1 MVHNKKVP
9 KNNNCV
15 TIVHMLIQSL
25 HCVQLC
31 NPMDYSPPDS
41 SVHGIFQARILEQVA
56 ISSSRESSDLEIEP
70 VSLADSP
77 ALVSRFFTTESPGK
91 MFIIIGTLKK
101 KKKQGQGRREGKGEK
116 ESRGRKEREGRGWS
130 LKPAH
135 IHNWVSSRVGQVIE
149 ICWWKNQISNLS
161 DKTQLQVG
169 QEQPEMLGWICQPKC
184 ANLAK
189 CLVFLRPWTSHL

>member
-101 KKKQGQGRREGKGEK
+101 KKSRDKEEEKEKGRRRVGEGKKEK
-116 ESRGRKEREGRGWS
+116 GGDG
-130 LKPAH
+130 P
-135 IHNWVSSRVGQVIE
+135 
-149 ICWWKNQISNLS
+149 
-161 DKTQLQVG
+161 
-169 QEQPEMLGWICQPKC
+169 
-184 ANLAK
+184 
-189 CLVFLRPWTSHL
+189 